1 MRNVKTLSLFI
12 NASRRERKGGGSLCV
27 CVCVCVCV
35 GVCVCGGG
43 GIQSTFACDFLNR
56 I

>member
-12 NASRRERKGGGSLCV
+12 NASRRERKGGGSLRVCV
-27 CVCVCVCV
+27 CVCVCVC
-35 GVCVCGGG
+35 GGGG